1 MGGEGMT
8 GMETDGSWVLVEGPA
23 WGDAQF
29 YGEWLRAA
37 AKAQV
42 LWRTALEDQEFETQV
57 ERIRIVYEP
66 DFGITATIM
75 LMNLRAHW
83 TSFVLD
89 LQSEDGEDFA
99 MMFSMGFFLQCGHT
113 CRMAIPPL
121 LTLDTLK
128 GAILTFARTEDS
140 EYILHPEH
148 LVTCMSSAAAKV
160 LQQQINAFYGSRG
173 EQPSSLH

>member
-1 MGGEGMT
+1 MT

-29 YGEWLRAA
+29 YGEWLLAA

-42 LWRTALEDQEFETQV
+42 LWRTALEDQEFATQV
-57 ERIRIVYEP
+57 ERARIVYEP

-99 MMFSMGFFLQCGHT
+99 MMFSMGFFVQCDGT
-113 CRMAIPPL
+113 CRMAIPAL
-121 LTLDTLK
+121 LTLDALK

-140 EYILHPEH
+140 EYFLHPEH
-148 LVTCMSSAAAKV
+148 LVTCMSAAAAKV
-160 LQQQINAFYGSRG
+160 LQEQINAFHGPRD
-173 EQPSSLH
+173 ERLHSLQ

>member
-1 MGGEGMT
+1 
-8 GMETDGSWVLVEGPA
+8 METDGSWVLIEGPA

-29 YGEWLRAA
+29 YGEWLLAA

-42 LWRTALEDQEFETQV
+42 LWRTALEDQEFAKQV
-57 ERIRIVYEP
+57 ERVCIIYEP

-99 MMFSMGFFLQCGHT
+99 MMFSMEFFVQRGGA
-113 CRMAIPPL
+113 CRMTVPPR

-128 GAILTFARTEDS
+128 DAILTFARTEDH
-140 EYILHPEH
+140 EYVLHPGQ
-148 LVTCMSSAAAKV
+148 LVTCMSAAAAKV
-160 LQQQINAFYGSRG
+160 LQEQINTFHAPRD
-173 EQPSSLH
+173 ERLHSL

>member
-1 MGGEGMT
+1 MT
-8 GMETDGSWVLVEGPA
+8 SVCLSKGPA

-29 YGEWLRAA
+29 YGEWLLAA

-42 LWRTALEDQEFETQV
+42 LWRTALEDQEFATQV
-57 ERIRIVYEP
+57 ERVRIVYEP

-75 LMNLRAHW
+75 LMIPRAHW

-99 MMFSMGFFLQCGHT
+99 MMFSMGFFVQCGRT

-121 LTLDTLK
+121 LTLNTLK
-128 GAILTFARTEDS
+128 NAILTFARTR
-140 EYILHPEH
+140 
-148 LVTCMSSAAAKV
+148 
-160 LQQQINAFYGSRG
+160 GSRIYPASRTTRHEHVG
-173 EQPSSLH
+173 SGSKGIAGADQCIPRPTG

>member
-1 MGGEGMT
+1 MT

-29 YGEWLRAA
+29 YGEWLLAA

-42 LWRTALEDQEFETQV
+42 LWRTALEDQVFATQV
-57 ERIRIVYEP
+57 ERVRIVYEP
-66 DFGITATIM
+66 DFGITATLM
-75 LMNLRAHW
+75 LMNLRARW

-99 MMFSMGFFLQCGHT
+99 MMFSMGFFVQCGRT

-121 LTLDTLK
+121 LTINTLK
-128 GAILTFARTEDS
+128 NAILTFARTEDY
-140 EYILHPEH
+140 EYILHPEQ
-148 LVTCMSSAAAKV
+148 LVTSMSAAAAKV
-160 LQQQINAFYGSRG
+160 LQEQINAFHGPRD
-173 EQPSSLH
+173 ERLHSLQ